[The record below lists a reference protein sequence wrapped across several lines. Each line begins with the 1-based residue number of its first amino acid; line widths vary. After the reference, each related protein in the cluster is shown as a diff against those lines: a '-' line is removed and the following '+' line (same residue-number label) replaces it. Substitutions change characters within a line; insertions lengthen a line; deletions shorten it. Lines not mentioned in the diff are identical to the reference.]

1 MLRPTRTLL
10 ALLLVAFAL
19 VASACAD
26 TTGPRPGG
34 TTCDVSNPNTCH

>member
-10 ALLLVAFAL
+10 ALLIVSFAL

-26 TTGPRPGG
+26 STAPQPL
-34 TTCDVSNPNTCH
+34 TCDVNNPNVCH